1 MVAHFISVLMEKITE
16 RCWVLLII
24 PMLAQAAGT
33 DFKITAVN
41 PSGEISWTNAFASGV
56 ITLETTVQ
64 LNSTNG
70 HPAWIPQQNYFTT
83 DSVGLGSLSLTFSNG
98 FFRLLALNFTTN
110 TPQAFTNLAQ
120 PYGILHTITGNGGNA
135 GYSDSGADVTNCW
148 QPGLERSYAT
158 NASLSH
164 PHFAMEG
171 NFKIIFIQCRPRGNM
186 HKTIDFIG
194 DLKSDGCFKW
204 HTPSHGVQKCQKAFI
219 FGGFQAFSMGRL

>member
-16 RCWVLLII
+16 LCWVLLII

-110 TPQAFTNLAQ
+110 TPQAFTNLVQ
-120 PYGILHTITGNGGNA
+120 PYGILHTITGNGGER
-135 GYSDSGADVTNCW
+135 
-148 QPGLERSYAT
+148 GL
-158 NASLSH
+158 
-164 PHFAMEG
+164 
-171 NFKIIFIQCRPRGNM
+171 Q
-186 HKTIDFIG
+186 
-194 DLKSDGCFKW
+194 
-204 HTPSHGVQKCQKAFI
+204 
-219 FGGFQAFSMGRL
+219 